1 MEGIGQWFHDLL
13 QNIIDGLGDTLESIL
28 SILPDS
34 PFIAI
39 DNSPVSEYI
48 GYINWIVPMTEI
60 IAILQVWVVAIATY
74 YLVVIVLRWIKA
86 IQ

>member
-1 MEGIGQWFHDLL
+1 MDGIGQWFHDLL

-34 PFIAI
+34 PFVAI

>member
-1 MEGIGQWFHDLL
+1 MDGIGQWFHDLL
-13 QNIIDGLGDTLESIL
+13 QNVIDGLGDTLESIL
-28 SILPDS
+28 DILPDS
-34 PFIAI
+34 PFVAI

>member
-1 MEGIGQWFHDLL
+1 MDGIGQWFHDLL
-13 QNIIDGLGDTLESIL
+13 QNVIDGLGDTLESIL
-28 SILPDS
+28 DILPDS
-34 PFIAI
+34 PFTAI
-39 DNSPVSEYI
+39 DNSPISEYI

>member
-1 MEGIGQWFHDLL
+1 MDGIGQWFHDLL
-13 QNIIDGLGDTLESIL
+13 QSVIDGLGDTLGSIL
-28 SILPDS
+28 DILPDS
-34 PFIAI
+34 PFTAI
-39 DNSPVSEYI
+39 DNSPISEYI